1 MEISIL
7 TTVKND
13 IKNIGLLISS
23 LKALDNEFEIVVVD
37 AYSTDG
43 TYEYLQSVSSGMNL
57 VLSRKNG
64 NRAVGRNECIRL
76 SSGRKLVFLDSDSE
90 ISDNWGQVLKSFMDR
105 SVMAG
110 KIVQDSGSIWSDLER
125 VPMLYKGK
133 DVTYPSNNLVYD
145 RNVIDDIGMF
155 DEQFNTAEDIDLNI
169 RAVNGGYEIF
179 YNEDLVVHHHPRQ
192 TYASLLKQ
200 SYSDGI
206 GRRLIKKKYGLK
218 SSFNRV
224 NLKKHPLIESSRLAF
239 GMLGYVL
246 GGSN

>member
-23 LKALDNEFEIVVVD
+23 LKTLDRDFEIVLVD

-43 TYEYLQSVSSGMNL
+43 TYEYLQKVGNDMNL
-57 VLSRKNG
+57 VLSRKKG

-76 SSGRKLVFLDSDSE
+76 SHGKKLVFLDSDTE
-90 ISDNWGQVLKSFMDR
+90 ISSNWGQTLKAFKDR
-105 SVMAG
+105 DIMAG
-110 KIVQDSGSIWSDLER
+110 KIVQDTGSRWSDLER

-145 RNVIDDIGMF
+145 RKVIDEIGTF

-169 RAVNGGYEIF
+169 RAIEHGYEIF
-179 YNEDLVVHHHPRQ
+179 YNENLLVHHHPRQ
-192 TYASLLKQ
+192 TYSSLLKQ

-239 GMLGYVL
+239 GMMGYVF